1 MPGEVSA
8 MSTTAEK
15 EITVLRGRFTGGVV
29 VLDDAA
35 VLPEGTAVTVTLLR
49 RELPTEMGQ
58 EFAEWD
64 RAGAEA
70 WGLIAEWEREEGQVP
85 ETLA

>member
-1 MPGEVSA
+1 
-8 MSTTAEK
+8 MSTTAK
-15 EITVLRGRFTGGVV
+15 KDRTVLRGRFLGGVV

-35 VLPEGTAVTVTLLR
+35 VLPEGTAVTITLSL
-49 RELPTEMGQ
+49 RELPTEMDQ
-58 EFAEWD
+58 EFVAWD

-70 WGLIAEWEREEGQVP
+70 WRLIAEWEREEGQSP